1 MQATH
6 SETLPKVRY
15 SCTSSRKR
23 EENIFGQCV
32 QKTSD
37 KCRYTRE
44 GNEPKRSLP
53 MDHKATAPEA
63 LKVLDDHGAA
73 TLGEKA
79 AAEVLSLKAS
89 LTPTQYKE
97 LFKAAEVTAML
108 AFPVI
113 GITWAAEQAGEKIM
127 KHK

>member
-1 MQATH
+1 
-6 SETLPKVRY
+6 
-15 SCTSSRKR
+15 
-23 EENIFGQCV
+23 
-32 QKTSD
+32 
-37 KCRYTRE
+37 
-44 GNEPKRSLP
+44 